1 MASSTPTL
9 LERIQAVIGTVTA
22 FDGRLCCWANARPHD
37 LRDIA
42 IRIHADLGD
51 VSDAMPVFERVKRGK
66 KKAEDG
72 TEEPE
77 D

>member
-1 MASSTPTL
+1 MTL
-9 LERIQAVIGTVTA
+9 LESIQAVVGTVTA

-42 IRIHADLGD
+42 LRLRVPLGD
-51 VSDAMPVFERVKRGK
+51 VADAMPVFERVKRGK
-66 KKAEDG
+66 KKAEDD